1 MGIART
7 GERPPLRRLS
17 GILAL
22 DDFEVAARRHL
33 PRPLFAYVSG
43 GVETNASVRDNC
55 GAFAEWSFF
64 PSVLRDTA
72 ARTTQTDLFGQRH
85 AVPFGI
91 APMGLAALLAYRG
104 DLVLARA
111 AMACGMPMILS
122 GTSLIRLEEVAAAAP
137 DSWFQAYLP
146 PEPERVTKLVARVA
160 AAGFRTLVL
169 TADTPVPGNRE
180 NNIRAGFS
188 TPLRPNLRLAW
199 DGMVRPRWSLGTFLR
214 TLARHGM
221 PHFENS
227 YADRGAPIVARNVL
241 REFGARDHLS
251 WEHFALGRR
260 LWLGRLVIMGVL
272 RADDARTARE
282 HGADGIIVSNHGG
295 RQLDGSAA
303 PLRALPEVV
312 EAAAGLPVMLD
323 SGVRRGT
330 DVLKALALGASFVFV
345 GRPFIYAAA
354 VGGEA
359 GVTHA
364 FSILQQEVYR
374 NMAMLGLRAPS
385 EMRPDLIRRIAP

>member
-1 MGIART
+1 
-7 GERPPLRRLS
+7 
-17 GILAL
+17 
-22 DDFEVAARRHL
+22 
-33 PRPLFAYVSG
+33 
-43 GVETNASVRDNC
+43 
-55 GAFAEWSFF
+55 
-64 PSVLRDTA
+64 
-72 ARTTQTDLFGQRH
+72 
-85 AVPFGI
+85 
-91 APMGLAALLAYRG
+91 
-104 DLVLARA
+104 
-111 AMACGMPMILS
+111 MILS

-137 DSWFQAYLP
+137 DAWFQVYLP
-146 PEPERVTKLVARVA
+146 PEPERATKLIARVA
-160 AAGFRTLVL
+160 AAGFGTLVP

-188 TPLRPNLRLAW
+188 TPLRPGLRLAW

-214 TLARHGM
+214 TLALHGM

-251 WEHFALGRR
+251 WEHFALVRR
-260 LWLGRLVIMGVL
+260 LWKGRLVIKGVL

-359 GVTHA
+359 GVKHA
-364 FSILQQEVYR
+364 FNLLQQEVHR
-374 NMAMLGLRAPS
+374 NMAMLGLRAPA
-385 EMRPDLIRRIAP
+385 EMRTDLIRRIAP

>member
-1 MGIART
+1 
-7 GERPPLRRLS
+7 
-17 GILAL
+17 
-22 DDFEVAARRHL
+22 
-33 PRPLFAYVSG
+33 
-43 GVETNASVRDNC
+43 
-55 GAFAEWSFF
+55 
-64 PSVLRDTA
+64 
-72 ARTTQTDLFGQRH
+72 
-85 AVPFGI
+85 
-91 APMGLAALLAYRG
+91 
-104 DLVLARA
+104 
-111 AMACGMPMILS
+111 
-122 GTSLIRLEEVAAAAP
+122 
-137 DSWFQAYLP
+137 LP
-146 PEPERVTKLVARVA
+146 PEPERVTKLIARVA
-160 AAGFRTLVL
+160 AAGFGTLVP

-188 TPLRPNLRLAW
+188 TPLRPGLRLAW

-214 TLARHGM
+214 TLALHGM

-251 WEHFALGRR
+251 WEHFALVRR
-260 LWLGRLVIMGVL
+260 LWKGRLVIKGVL

-330 DVLKALALGASFVFV
+330 DALKALALGASFVFV

-354 VGGEA
+354 AGGET
-359 GVTHA
+359 GVKHA
-364 FSILQQEVYR
+364 FTLLQQEVHR
-374 NMAMLGLRAPS
+374 NMAMLGLRAPA

>member
-1 MGIART
+1 VKGIQHVGIART
-7 GERPPLRRLS
+7 GKRPLPQRLS

-22 DDFEVAARRHL
+22 DDFEAAARRHL

-43 GVETNASVRDNC
+43 GVETNAALRDNRN
-55 GAFAEWSFF
+55 AFAEWGFL

-72 ARTTQTDLFGQRH
+72 ARTTETELFGQRY

-91 APMGLAALLAYRG
+91 APMGLAAVLAYRG
-104 DLVLARA
+104 DLVLAQA
-111 AMACGMPMILS
+111 AARCGMPMILS
-122 GTSLIRLEEVAAAAP
+122 GTSLIRLEEVAEAAP
-137 DSWFQAYLP
+137 DTRFQVYLP
-146 PEPERVTKLVARVA
+146 PEPERVTKLIARVA
-160 AAGFRTLVL
+160 AAGVQTLVP

-188 TPLRPNLRLAW
+188 TPLRPGLRPAW

-214 TLARHGM
+214 TLALRGM

-227 YADRGAPIVARNVL
+227 HADRGAPIVARNVL
-241 REFGARDHLS
+241 REFGARDQLS
-251 WEHFALGRR
+251 WGHFALVRR
-260 LWLGRLVIMGVL
+260 LWKGRLVIKGVL

-282 HGADGIIVSNHGG
+282 HGAEGMIVSNHGG

-303 PLRALPEVV
+303 PLRALPEVL

-330 DVLKALALGASFVFV
+330 DVLKTLALGASFVFV
-345 GRPFIYAAA
+345 GRPFMYAASI
-354 VGGEA
+354 GGELLPRCGA
-359 GVTHA
+359 TWSG
-364 FSILQQEVYR
+364 R
-374 NMAMLGLRAPS
+374 
-385 EMRPDLIRRIAP
+385 